1 MRHINALTK
10 HLTFQFIMEDTSK
23 CHVLF
28 SYLSFQR
35 MYTLL
40 TAEAPLTFNVT
51 T

>member
-10 HLTFQFIMEDTSK
+10 HLTFQFIMEDASK
-23 CHVLF
+23 SNVLF
-28 SYLSFQR
+28 IYLNFLR

-40 TAEAPLTFNVT
+40 TAEAPLTIHVT